1 MNFNVTQKII
11 RNHAETFIP
20 ITCQENAGMISL
32 IHAIVWL
39 ILNESSKAEHEFN
52 RSLHAC
58 TYREFHVRNEVDI
71 RADII
76 GGYGFNSHFL
86 TSADGFIQ
94 SVIMGY
100 IGLRYDDKSLLFNL
114 VPSILTLST
123 KYIRLRNVLVHG
135 TYLFDYTID
144 QSSMY
149 FIFSH
154 IYTNLL
160 GITDNYGSQ

>member
-20 ITCQENAGMISL
+20 ITCQENAGVISL

-39 ILNESSKAEHEFN
+39 ILNESSKAEDEFN
-52 RSLHAC
+52 RSLHA
-58 TYREFHVRNEVDI
+58 
-71 RADII
+71 
-76 GGYGFNSHFL
+76 SHFL

-100 IGLRYDDKSLLFNL
+100 IGLQYDDKSLLFNL
-114 VPSILTLST
+114 LPSILTLST

-135 TYLFDYTID
+135 IYLFDYTID

-160 GITDNYGSQ
+160 CITDNYGNQ

>member
-1 MNFNVTQKII
+1 
-11 RNHAETFIP
+11 
-20 ITCQENAGMISL
+20 
-32 IHAIVWL
+32 
-39 ILNESSKAEHEFN
+39 
-52 RSLHAC
+52 
-58 TYREFHVRNEVDI
+58 
-71 RADII
+71 
-76 GGYGFNSHFL
+76 SHFL

>member
-20 ITCQENAGMISL
+20 ITYQENAGMISL

-39 ILNESSKAEHEFN
+39 ILNELSKAEDEFN

-76 GGYGFNSHFL
+76 GGYGFNTHFL
-86 TSADGFIQ
+86 TDDHGFIQ
-94 SVIMGY
+94 SVMMDYAGF
-100 IGLRYDDKSLLFNL
+100 RYDDKSLLFNPL
-114 VPSILTLST
+114 SCILTPST
-123 KYIRLRNVLVHG
+123 KYIRL
-135 TYLFDYTID
+135 
-144 QSSMY
+144 Q
-149 FIFSH
+149 
-154 IYTNLL
+154 NLL
-160 GITDNYGSQ
+160 IRNNIH